1 MPKNNVPFFVLAG
14 IGAAIAIAACVTSAV
29 TARSVQASDKDAV
42 LASSALTGF
51 GTIVLLFALILLY
64 ASQKQTLKANNG
76 LKIAGMVMC
85 GIYVLMI
92 LIGSIISGVI
102 GNKPENAGQ
111 KNALIAAAV
120 LPVFSLIFFVIAAIV
135 GMKQRDLI
143 TLPAGRIAINLR

>member
-29 TARSVQASDKDAV
+29 TAKSVQPSDKDAV

-64 ASQKQTLKANNG
+64 ANSRKLSPSKG
-76 LKIAGMVMC
+76 LSIAGIVMC
-85 GIYVLMI
+85 GLYVLMI

-102 GNKPENAGQ
+102 SNKPENAGQ
-111 KNALIAAAV
+111 RGALIAAAV
-120 LPVFSLIFFVIAAIV
+120 LPVFSLIFFVIAALI
-135 GMKQRDLI
+135 GMQKRGLEFSGP
-143 TLPAGRIAINLR
+143 TYVYRRA